1 MALPQH
7 LTHKPIVETTNY
19 QIKDKKIYDPTDVV
33 NLSIGFATFDK
44 KEISAKVW
52 RQNPGSSF
60 KRQSEELPLH
70 RVLDL
75 AILII
80 DNLKS
85 SPVKGAGNI
94 VDEFK
99 KEEIKNYYESK
110 AIKTEIDN
118 RIDELLEVINHFK
131 SIR

>member
-19 QIKDKKIYDPTDVV
+19 KKKDEKFYNDATDMV
-33 NLSIGFATFDK
+33 NLSLGYATFNP

-52 RQNPGSSF
+52 RQNKNLKF
-60 KRQSEELPLH
+60 NRQSQELALH

-85 SPVKGAGNI
+85 SPIKGAGNI
-94 VDEFK
+94 VDVSK
-99 KEEIKNYYESK
+99 REEIKNFYEF
-110 AIKTEIDN
+110 KTNKNEIDN

-131 SIR
+131 SI

>member
-19 QIKDKKIYDPTDVV
+19 KEKDEKFYKPTDVV
-33 NLSIGFATFDK
+33 NLSLGFATFDK

-94 VDEFK
+94 INTDKQEDL
-99 KEEIKNYYESK
+99 ENYYK
-110 AIKTEIDN
+110 ANKNEIDN
-118 RIDELLEVINHFK
+118 RMDELLEVINNFK
-131 SIR
+131 NI

>member
-19 QIKDKKIYDPTDVV
+19 KEKDEKFYNDATDMV
-33 NLSIGFATFDK
+33 NLSLGYATFNP

-52 RQNPGSSF
+52 RQDKNSKF
-60 KRQSEELPLH
+60 NRQSQELALH

-75 AILII
+75 ASLII

-85 SPVKGAGNI
+85 KPIKGAGNI
-94 VDEFK
+94 VNTDKQEDIDNFYK
-99 KEEIKNYYESK
+99 VN
-110 AIKTEIDN
+110 KTEIDT
-118 RIDELLEVINHFK
+118 RIDELLAVINNFK
-131 SIR
+131 SI